1 MIFATPCSSL
11 PTTQYYII
19 TVPMPSLL
27 SSLEAFQRQD
37 AVPSSAVHPFASTAP
52 DSCVLLQDLINTSDQ
67 ISRSLGICDS
77 SIPWTNTKVVSLLR
91 QHSSIEFS
99 AFSVS

>member
-1 MIFATPCSSL
+1 M
-11 PTTQYYII
+11 Q
-19 TVPMPSLL
+19 SLL

-37 AVPSSAVHPFASTAP
+37 AFPPHAVHPFASSAP
-52 DSCVLLQDLINTSDQ
+52 DACTLLQDLIDVTEQ
-67 ISRSLGICDS
+67 VSRSLDICDS
-77 SIPWTNTKVVSLLR
+77 SISWTNTKVVSLLR